1 MACDA
6 FGHLGLKRATDT
18 ADLKTLDRSG
28 NQRVDEDM
36 NRLSSGPA
44 RQRSLARSISG
55 ILATAT
61 LLTPAVAAAEDESPP
76 LSIYGFAR
84 LDLLID
90 DSRMSDIH
98 QPLYVMRE
106 PTNGDLDG
114 ELDFTPRLSRVG
126 LGIDEWELDD
136 SDDLKGEGKLEI
148 DFGGSGGVNV
158 IRLRHAYAQISFEK
172 KVELLAGQTWDLVSP
187 LFPSA
192 QNDTQL
198 LFAGNTGDRRPQLRL
213 SAYPSDKVRIA
224 VAAAATGSLDQRD
237 LDGDGQ
243 LDGIDAA
250 TPMFQGLIEFRKR
263 MAGDSA
269 MRFGIWGHVSRDE
282 LADGTRHP
290 SKSIG
295 AHLFLPAGPKMV
307 WIAEAYGG
315 SNVADIGGGIGQ
327 SVNMTTGRTIRAY
340 GGWAELAIVPTS
352 KHMVAI
358 GASGDYANEEDL
370 EMGDRKHNRTTYG
383 VLRYKPKASLQLGV
397 EYLYWKT
404 RYVGMSAG
412 VANRVNMHLSVFF

>member
-1 MACDA
+1 MRPVILA
-6 FGHLGLKRATDT
+6 FQRATDT
-18 ADLKTLDRSG
+18 GDLKTLDRTG
-28 NQRVDEDM
+28 NQRVHEDM
-36 NRLSSGPA
+36 TRLSSVFVA
-44 RQRSLARSISG
+44 ASL
-55 ILATAT
+55 LE
-61 LLTPAVAAAEDESPP
+61 PAVAAAEDESPP

-84 LDLLID
+84 LDVLAD

-106 PTNGDLDG
+106 PGGGAFDG
-114 ELDFTPRLSRVG
+114 ELTMTPRLSRVG

-136 SDDLKGEGKLEI
+136 NDELKGEGKLEI
-148 DFGGSGGVNV
+148 DFGGAGGVNV
-158 IRLRHAYAQISFEK
+158 IRLRHAYAQVAFDK
-172 KVELLAGQTWDLVSP
+172 KVEILAGQTWDLVSP

-213 SAYPSDKVRIA
+213 SMYPNDKVRVA

-243 LDGIDAA
+243 LDGMASA
-250 TPMFQGLIEFRKR
+250 TPMFQGLIEFRTR
-263 MAGDSA
+263 MRGDAA
-269 MRFGIWGHVSRDE
+269 MRFGIWGHLSRDE

-295 AHLFLPAGPKMV
+295 AHLFFPVGSKLV
-307 WIAEAYGG
+307 WIGEVYGG

-327 SVNMTTGRTIRAY
+327 SVNAVTGRTIRAV
-340 GGWAELAIVPTS
+340 GGWAEIAIVPTA
-352 KHMVAI
+352 KHMVAL
-358 GASGDYANEEDL
+358 GGSGDFAYDDDI
-370 EMGDRKHNRTTYG
+370 EMGDRQRNSTAYG
-383 VLRYKPKASLQLGV
+383 VIRYKPKASLQLGV

-404 RYVGMSAG
+404 LYKGMSSG
-412 VANRVNMHLSVFF
+412 TANRFNLHLSVFF